1 MNSTPLISHEMPLSL
16 FPYHDFCNDYCY
28 LLAHLLLKDMGY
40 YNEKYANFYREKIKS
55 SPYSILDNSLYE
67 LGDSIDY
74 KLLYELGEEYKP
86 SHLILPDCLNNR
98 EVTME
103 RAIRYLADYG
113 KQSTPKFIGVIQ
125 GKSLEELFQMFYFYS
140 TIDQVDIIALPLYT
154 IPKGDK
160 DLLYSCMDEFHE
172 KNPYKKIITSLNNDW
187 IQSITEDMTSEQGRN
202 KYAEIAYNLYRVG
215 VVKELMAEFNNAL
228 PKKIHLLGCLTPN
241 EYQFYT
247 ELDKSQMHSIDTSA
261 PIVYGWNN
269 VEIPKEMDFNL
280 VKPKEKIAENLDKGF
295 VQEQL
300 DMIAKNIKT
309 IRNFF

>member
-1 MNSTPLISHEMPLSL
+1 MNTQISHEIPLNL
-16 FPYHDFCNDYCY
+16 FDRHDFISDYPY
-28 LLAHLLLKDMGY
+28 VLAHLLLPNLGFF
-40 YNEKYANFYREKIKS
+40 NSTYADFYREKIKT

-103 RAIRYLADYG
+103 RAIRYLADFG

-160 DLLYSCMDEFHE
+160 DLLWNCIDEFHE
-172 KNPYKKIITSLNNDW
+172 KNPYRKIISSLQEDY
-187 IQSITEDMTSEQGRN
+187 IATVPEGTTAEQSRD

-215 VVKELMAEFNNAL
+215 VVKELMAEFNNTL

-269 VEIPKEMDFNL
+269 VEIPKALDFNL
-280 VKPKEKIAENLDKGF
+280 VKPKEKIAENLDKQF
-295 VQEQL
+295 SRENM